1 MSPYVHGKSL
11 AAKQAHDAEI
21 RARKKAAELARIEAE
36 LDARIKARKEA
47 LKYQPKVRTYRP
59 TPEAQAAWEKFQAN
73 NTNPF
78 GDRPYDGYRR
88 LREAT
93 AEAAAWDAINR
104 QVAA

>member
-1 MSPYVHGKSL
+1 MSNYIHGKSL
-11 AAKQAHDAEI
+11 AAKQAHEAEA
-21 RARKKAAELARIEAE
+21 RARKKAAELARLEAE

-47 LKYQPKVRTYRP
+47 LKYQPKIRTYRP
-59 TPEAQAAWEKFQAN
+59 TPEVQAAWEKFQEN

-93 AEAAAWDAINR
+93 AEAAAWDAAHR
-104 QVAA
+104 LAA